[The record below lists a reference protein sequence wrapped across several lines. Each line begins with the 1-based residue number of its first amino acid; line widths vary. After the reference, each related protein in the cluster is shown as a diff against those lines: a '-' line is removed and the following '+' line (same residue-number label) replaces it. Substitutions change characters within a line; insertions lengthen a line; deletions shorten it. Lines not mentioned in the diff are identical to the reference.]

1 MQNDYIAKEKSKSQ
15 ERKLLLNTTMEHLF
29 QLGVAPPLT
38 DEEFDAARRL
48 PYPVPVPGPVT
59 LDEPEDQGRKTK
71 AVITPVFVS

>member
-1 MQNDYIAKEKSKSQ
+1 
-15 ERKLLLNTTMEHLF
+15 MEHLF